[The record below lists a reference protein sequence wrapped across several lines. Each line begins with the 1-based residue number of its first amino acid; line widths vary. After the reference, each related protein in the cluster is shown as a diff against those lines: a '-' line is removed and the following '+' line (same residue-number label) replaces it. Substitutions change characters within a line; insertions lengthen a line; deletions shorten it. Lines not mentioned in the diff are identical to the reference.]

1 MTLNSNN
8 NTTTAPKGIEVNIV
22 FLLETVLKKWWL
34 LVISAAVM
42 AVLGLGIGIVTT
54 TPTYTSDMS
63 FTTYNQEASN
73 VVSSGDIN
81 SSVQIANTFKYIL
94 QSRTMLEK
102 VAQSCG
108 GNTTIKQIENSMKVT
123 TEPDTNIII
132 IRITTEDPNLSYR
145 IAEGFEKCYQG
156 VVDYAYPNATLQL
169 CESPLKPVEPD
180 TSKSAM
186 RLSVIGAI
194 AGFAISIIAVIVT
207 NAVRDTV
214 QTVED
219 IQTKLESNLIGTVGN
234 VRSKGKKNN
243 KNRRLLLSDRTLGF
257 SFIESYKAIRT
268 KVETFCAR
276 KNHKVILVTSAGEN
290 EGKTTFSMNLA
301 LSLAQNGKSVLV
313 IDADLR
319 KPAVGKFLNLNVSPE
334 YDLASVISGKTE
346 LSDAIKFVEK
356 HKLFILT
363 TAHANDEP
371 TEILSSQQMHKVI
384 KAAREEFDYV
394 IIDTA
399 PAAVVTDANI
409 LSNFADAAIL
419 VVRENFSACARIR
432 SVIDDITSA
441 KAELIGCVFNNVA
454 SDGVR
459 GAYSKYKYGYG
470 YGYGR
475 RYGYGSYGGYG
486 YGYGYGYGGSSDSDE
501 DGQNNT

>member
-1 MTLNSNN
+1 MDTNINS
-8 NTTTAPKGIEVNIV
+8 TSAPKGVEINVV

-34 LVISAAVM
+34 LVVSAILTGA
-42 AVLGLGIGIVTT
+42 LGLGLAVVTN

-63 FTTYNQEASN
+63 FTIYNQEASN
-73 VVSSGDIN
+73 VVSSVDIN
-81 SSVQIANTFKYIL
+81 SSVMMANTFEYIL
-94 QSRTMLEK
+94 KGRTMLER
-102 VAQSCG
+102 VADSC
-108 GNTTIKQIENSMKVT
+108 TFEITAEEIAESMTVSVQA
-123 TEPDTNIII
+123 DTNVIII
-132 IRITTEDPNLSYR
+132 SITTDSTDMSYG
-145 IAEGFEKCYQG
+145 IANGFAKCYQD
-156 VVDYAYPNATLQL
+156 VVQYAYPNATLQMY
-169 CESPLKPVEPD
+169 ETPNYPDEPD
-180 TSKSAM
+180 ISKSPM
-186 RLSVIGAI
+186 RYSVIGAI
-194 AGFAISIIAVIVT
+194 AGFALAFISVVIT

-219 IQTKLESNLIGTVGN
+219 IQDKLESNLIGTVGS
-234 VRSKGKKNN
+234 VRMKGKKNG
-243 KNRRLLLSDRTLGF
+243 KGQRLLITDRSLGF
-257 SFIESYKAIRT
+257 AFIESYKAIRT

-276 KNHKVILVTSAGEN
+276 KSHKVILVTSAGEN

-301 LSLAQNGKSVLV
+301 LSLAQNGNSVLV

-319 KPAVGKFLNLNVSPE
+319 KPAVSKFLNLNVSPE

-363 TAHANDEP
+363 TARSNDEP
-371 TEILSSQQMHKVI
+371 TEILSSQQMAKVI

-419 VVRENFSACARIR
+419 VVRENFSACTRIKG
-432 SVIDDITSA
+432 VIDDITSN

-459 GAYSKYKYGYG
+459 GVYSKYKYGYG
-470 YGYGR
+470 YGYGS
-475 RYGYGSYGGYG
+475 RYGYGGYG
-486 YGYGYGYGGSSDSDE
+486 YGYGYSGNNVSSIAEESQSSE
-501 DGQNNT
+501 E